1 LIWRSRSHTSGA
13 GLSGIRHINQTTN
26 REHKMNKEDVIA
38 IAEGLKQIEEGVET
52 IQRVMREQ
60 NIKSIKEVAAELI
73 PMLKSDDDE
82 INESIIEHLEK
93 RG

>member
-1 LIWRSRSHTSGA
+1 
-13 GLSGIRHINQTTN
+13 
-26 REHKMNKEDVIA
+26 MNKQNVIL
-38 IAEGLKQIEEGVET
+38 IAEGLKQIEDGVEK

-73 PMLKSDDDE
+73 PMLKADDDE

-93 RG
+93 T

>member
-1 LIWRSRSHTSGA
+1 
-13 GLSGIRHINQTTN
+13 
-26 REHKMNKEDVIA
+26 MNKHDVIA
-38 IAEGLKQIEEGVET
+38 IAEGLKQIEEGVEQ

-73 PMLKSDDDE
+73 PMLKADDDE

-93 RG
+93 